1 MPEFASRIGVPADEL
16 RAYLDATTSPSA
28 SLMIRMRRLS
38 DRFAKARS
46 HQPPQEPP
54 RRARAA
60 AASQLLMIGRSD
72 DLTLRRILA
81 ETRTIAV
88 VGASQNPAR
97 PSHEIYSYLL
107 STGQYQV
114 YPVNPTITEIDGA
127 QVYPRLADLPVA
139 PDMVDVFRRFDELP
153 SVLAETLALKQ
164 RPKTLWLQQGLWH
177 EQVGRDAEAAG
188 MQVVMDRC
196 LMVDHA
202 RLR

>member
-1 MPEFASRIGVPADEL
+1 MTA
-16 RAYLDATTSPSA
+16 
-28 SLMIRMRRLS
+28 
-38 DRFAKARS
+38 
-46 HQPPQEPP
+46 
-54 RRARAA
+54 
-60 AASQLLMIGRSD
+60 RSD

-107 STGQYQV
+107 STGEYQV
-114 YPVNPTITEIDGA
+114 YPVNPTITEIEGA
-127 QVYPRLADLPVA
+127 QVYPRLADLPVV
-139 PDMVDVFRRFDELP
+139 PDMVDVFRRFGELP

-188 MQVVMDRC
+188 VQVVMDRC
-196 LMVDHA
+196 LMVDHV

>member
-1 MPEFASRIGVPADEL
+1 M
-16 RAYLDATTSPSA
+16 T
-28 SLMIRMRRLS
+28 
-38 DRFAKARS
+38 
-46 HQPPQEPP
+46 
-54 RRARAA
+54 
-60 AASQLLMIGRSD
+60 GRSD

-81 ETRTIAV
+81 ETHTIAV

-107 STGQYQV
+107 STGAYQV

-127 QVYPRLADLPVA
+127 QVYPRLADLPVV

-188 MQVVMDRC
+188 MRVVMDRC

>member
-1 MPEFASRIGVPADEL
+1 M
-16 RAYLDATTSPSA
+16 T
-28 SLMIRMRRLS
+28 
-38 DRFAKARS
+38 
-46 HQPPQEPP
+46 
-54 RRARAA
+54 
-60 AASQLLMIGRSD
+60 GRSD

-114 YPVNPTITEIDGA
+114 YPVNPTITGIDGA
-127 QVYPRLADLPVA
+127 PVYPRLADLPVV

-177 EQVGRDAEAAG
+177 EQVSRDAEAAG